1 MIRRPP
7 RSTLFPYTTL
17 FRSHAEP
24 EEVDLDEAPVRA
36 VVLVPLDDVAARHRG
51 GLERHHLVEPAGR
64 DHHAARVLAEMA
76 RQALHLAR
84 DPDQEPDA
92 RRLGIDAAGAEL
104 RSELVVLV
112 RVAVRAQQL
121 GEAIHLLEREAER
134 LARLAHGAARA
145 VADDGRRHGGAALA
159 VAAVDVLDDL
169 FAAIAGGQI
178 EVDVGPL
185 AALLGEEALEEEAHA
200 DRIDR
205 RDAERVA
212 DRAVGGRAA
221 PLAEDA
227 VLAAEAD
234 DVPHD
239 QGIAG
244 AVEPLDHAELG

>member
-1 MIRRPP
+1 M
-7 RSTLFPYTTL
+7 
-17 FRSHAEP
+17 
-24 EEVDLDEAPVRA
+24 
-36 VVLVPLDDVAARHRG
+36 
-51 GLERHHLVEPAGR
+51 
-64 DHHAARVLAEMA
+64 
-76 RQALHLAR
+76 
-84 DPDQEPDA
+84 
-92 RRLGIDAAGAEL
+92 
-104 RSELVVLV
+104 LVVP
-112 RVAVRAQQL
+112 AVRAQQP
-121 GEAIHLLEREAER
+121 GEAVHLLEREAER

-169 FAAIAGGQI
+169 LPAIAGGQV

-227 VLAAEAD
+227 ALAAEAD

-239 QGIAG
+239 QEIAG
-244 AVEPLDHAELG
+244 EVEPLDHAELVLELPADARRDRPISLACAALGERAQAAARRLAGRERELRKTVAQVRERERAALGDAAALADGVGHVAEET